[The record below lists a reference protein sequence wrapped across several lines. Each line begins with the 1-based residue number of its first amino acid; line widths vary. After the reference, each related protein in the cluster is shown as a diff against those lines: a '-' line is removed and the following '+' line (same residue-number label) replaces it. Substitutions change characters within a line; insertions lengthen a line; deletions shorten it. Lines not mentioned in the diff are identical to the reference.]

1 VIEVL
6 TGKPV
11 NRSIPH
17 ISLHH
22 MTRFEPITA
31 AHFDQRYNNISCCCC
46 LSVDVVVCDMC
57 RLKES
62 SSSVD
67 GSKGHAGSNT
77 SLHRATSLSLP
88 SLTHR
93 SKSFQS
99 KLNFGDT
106 SDDIHVGVQC
116 MRAIMNNQVELCHG
130 SQTHL
135 GVRATLQDISL
146 SAGHTVFRDDKM
158 Q

>member
-1 VIEVL
+1 MTVRLDAAEKLVIRCADHVRDGRL
-6 TGKPV
+6 VDPAV
-11 NRSIPH
+11 AQP
-17 ISLHH
+17 L
-22 MTRFEPITA
+22 A
-31 AHFDQRYNNISCCCC
+31 ATQQRVKTWAVGGRTCAM
-46 LSVDVVVCDMC
+46 SVDVVVCDMY

-67 GSKGHAGSNT
+67 SSKGHTGSNS

-116 MRAIMNNQVELCHG
+116 MRAIMNNQVSLC
-130 SQTHL
+130 
-135 GVRATLQDISL
+135 RPDFANISTC
-146 SAGHTVFRDDKM
+146 TVINQRPDS
-158 Q
+158 